1 MARALALAAAAF
13 GRTSPNPV
21 VGAVLVKDGRV
32 VGEGHHQRAG
42 AAHAEVEALR
52 RAGPAARG
60 ATLYV
65 TLEPCNHTGRTP
77 PCCEAI
83 LSAGVARV
91 VIAMKDPNPITNGR
105 GLSRLRHSGVQVVT
119 GILRE
124 RAERLNEPFRKA
136 MTRGLPWTVAKAAQS
151 LDGKIATA
159 SGESQWIT
167 SPQARAVG
175 HRWRGHVDAILVGIN
190 TVLRDDP
197 LLTARGARQRS
208 GRPIKVIV
216 DSRLRMPLS
225 ARCLSRESPA
235 PTIIAT
241 AVRGGSRRAALL
253 RRGAEVWSLPSAR
266 RRVPLRKLFQA
277 LARRGVQSV
286 LIEGGGEV
294 LASAFAERLVDRV
307 AWCIAPLVIG
317 GREAPGAVGGEG
329 IRRLSQAVRL
339 EELACS
345 RLGPDLYLE
354 ARVAYPRR

>member
-1 MARALALAAAAF
+1 
-13 GRTSPNPV
+13 
-21 VGAVLVKDGRV
+21 VLVNHGRI
-32 VGEGHHQRAG
+32 VGQGYHWKAG
-42 AAHAEVEALR
+42 APHAEVEALR
-52 RAGPAARG
+52 TAGTAARG

-83 LSAGVARV
+83 LSAGVSRV

-105 GLSRLRHSGVQVVT
+105 GLSRLRRAGVDVVT
-119 GILRE
+119 GVLRDE
-124 RAERLNEPFRKA
+124 AEALNEPFRKA

-159 SGESQWIT
+159 GGESRWIT
-167 SPQARAVG
+167 SPQARAIG
-175 HRWRGHVDAILVGIN
+175 HRWRSRVDAILVGVN

-197 LLTARGARQRS
+197 LLTVRGASRRS

-216 DSRLRMPLS
+216 DSHLRTPLS
-225 ARCLSRESPA
+225 ARCLSRQSPS

-241 AVRGGSRRAALL
+241 AVRAGAKRAALL
-253 RRGAEVWSLPSAR
+253 RRGVEVWSLPVTRR
-266 RRVPLRKLFQA
+266 RRVPLRPLFRA

-286 LIEGGGEV
+286 LAEGGGEV

-307 AWCIAPLVIG
+307 AWFIAPLVIG

-339 EELACS
+339 KELVCS

-354 ARVAYPRR
+354 ARVVYPTGKVSRSPVTRHPSPVDRK